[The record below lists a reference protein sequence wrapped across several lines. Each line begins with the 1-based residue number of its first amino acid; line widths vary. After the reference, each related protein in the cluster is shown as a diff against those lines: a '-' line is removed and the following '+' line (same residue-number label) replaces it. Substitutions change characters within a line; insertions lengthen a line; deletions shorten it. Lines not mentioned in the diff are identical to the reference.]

1 MEELRKILYKLIE
14 QNGISS
20 SKVLNISIE
29 LDKLINDYYKKY
41 YQYKQNSILK
51 NWDSFYIIWILLY
64 N

>member
-29 LDKLINDYYKKY
+29 LDKLINDYYRKY
-41 YQYKQNSILK
+41 NQYKQNGILK
-51 NWDSFYIIWILLY
+51 N
-64 N
+64 

>member
-1 MEELRKILYKLIE
+1 MEELRKIMYKLIE

-41 YQYKQNSILK
+41 YQYKQNGILK